1 MIEFFDTTVLVA
13 AMVEDETRHEA
24 CAQALEA
31 ADHGHAAAHSI
42 AECYAT
48 LTGGRLGVQLSAA
61 DAARLVRHNLH
72 ERLSLVT
79 LSAAEYFK
87 LLDQAGPAGARG
99 GAVYDLLLLA
109 CARKAKAERIYTL
122 NERHF
127 AALAPDLAADIVIPG
142 ENRERP

>member
-13 AMVEDETRHEA
+13 AMVEDESRHEA

-31 ADHGHAAAHSI
+31 AGNGHAALHSI

-48 LTGGRLGVQLSAA
+48 LTGGRMGVQLSAA
-61 DAARLVRHNLH
+61 DAGRLIRHNLH
-72 ERLSLVT
+72 ERLALISLST
-79 LSAAEYFK
+79 AEYFK
-87 LLDQAGPAGARG
+87 LLDHAGPAGARG
-99 GAVYDLLLLA
+99 GAIYDLLLLA

-127 AALAPDLAADIVIPG
+127 AALAPDLAAQIAIPG
-142 ENRERP
+142 KRLR

>member
-13 AMVEDETRHEA
+13 AMVEDESRHEA
-24 CAQALEA
+24 CARALEA
-31 ADHGHAAAHSI
+31 ADNGHAALHSV

-61 DAARLVRHNLH
+61 DASRLIRYNLH
-72 ERLSLVT
+72 ERLSLVS

-87 LLDQAGPAGARG
+87 LVDHAGPAGARG
-99 GAVYDLLLLA
+99 GAIYDLLLLA
-109 CARKAKAERIYTL
+109 CARKAKSERIYTL

-127 AALAPDLAADIVIPG
+127 AALASDLAAQIAVPG
-142 ENRERP
+142 KQAR

>member
-13 AMVEDETRHEA
+13 AMVEDENRHEA
-24 CAQALEA
+24 CAEALEA
-31 ADHGHAAAHSI
+31 AEKGHAALHSI

-61 DAARLVRHNLH
+61 DAERLIRHNLLG
-72 ERLSLVT
+72 RLSIVN

-87 LLDQAGPAGARG
+87 LLHRAGPAGARG
-99 GAVYDLLLLA
+99 GAIYDLLLLA
-109 CARKAKAERIYTL
+109 CARKAKAGRVYTL

-127 AALAPDLAADIVIPG
+127 AALAPDLTAQIAIPG
-142 ENRERP
+142 EHVR